1 MASLGSILSI
11 ANTGLRAS
19 QQAVSVTAH
28 NLANAE
34 TEGYSRQRAVLGEGF
49 PTYTPEGAYGTGVRV
64 RDVARVRDEYT
75 NTTVRRESSLQQ
87 EYSTRSEVLTR
98 VEALLSEPGETGI
111 AAGLDRFF
119 SAWSDLA
126 TNPTSGAARTVLR
139 DQTVDL
145 TERFQRMGQGLEQ
158 LRLEFTERL
167 ENSVSRINAIAEGVA
182 GLNRDIVAAETGGN
196 TAGDLR
202 DARDRLLD
210 ELAGLTPIT
219 VTQRQNG
226 SVGVLVSGVTLVDG
240 ADHGRMTLG
249 LQGGQAGLALEGRPG
264 LLPESGGS
272 TGALLDLTNGDLPEA
287 RASLDLL
294 AQSLVEEVNT
304 LHRTGTNAA
313 GDTNVDFFD
322 PAGIT
327 STSLRLSDAI
337 RADAG
342 AIATSTADG
351 LGNPRP
357 GANDLALSMAG
368 MRDRT
373 LTGTGMTPDASVRT
387 LVSEVGVSLRSA
399 LDRAS
404 VHSTLGRQAELQR
417 ASISGVS
424 TDEEMTNLIRFQAA
438 YAAAARIVTVADEMM
453 EAILRM

>member
-11 ANTGLRAS
+11 ANSALRTS
-19 QQAVSVTAH
+19 QAAVSVTAH

-64 RDVARVRDEYT
+64 LDVARVRDEYT
-75 NTTVRRESSLQQ
+75 NTTVRRETSLEQQ
-87 EYSTRSEVLTR
+87 YNTRSEVLTR
-98 VEALLSEPGETGI
+98 VESLLAEPGETGI
-111 AAGLDRFF
+111 SAGLDRFF

-139 DQTVDL
+139 DQTADL
-145 TERFQRMGQGLEQ
+145 AERIQRMGSGLEQ
-158 LRLEFTERL
+158 LRMESTEPL
-167 ENSVSRINAIAEGVA
+167 DLSVARINAIAEGVA
-182 GLNRDIVAAETGGN
+182 GLNRDIVAAESGGN

-210 ELAGLTPIT
+210 ELSGLIPVS

-226 SVGVLVSGVTLVDG
+226 SVGVLLSGVTLVDG
-240 ADHGRMTLG
+240 ADHGRVTLG
-249 LQGGQAGLALEGRPG
+249 IQGGQAGLALEGRPG

-272 TGALLDLTNGDLPEA
+272 TGALLDLTNRDLPEA

-294 AQSLVEEVNT
+294 AQSLVEDVNA
-304 LHRTGTNAA
+304 LHRTATNEA

-322 PAGIT
+322 PTGIT
-327 STSLRLSDAI
+327 ATSIRLSDAI

-342 AIATSTADG
+342 AIATSTAGG

-357 GANDLALSMAG
+357 GANDVALSLAG

-373 LTGTGMTPDASVRT
+373 LTGTGLTPDASVRM

-404 VHSTLGRQAELQR
+404 VHSTLSQQAELQR

-453 EAILRM
+453 EAVLRM

>member
-11 ANTGLRAS
+11 ANTALRSS

-34 TEGYSRQRAVLGEGF
+34 TEGYSRQRAVMGEGF

-64 RDVARVRDEYT
+64 LDVARIRDEYT
-75 NTTVRRESSLQQ
+75 NTTVRRETSLQQ
-87 EYSTRSEVLTR
+87 QYSTRSEVLNR
-98 VEALLSEPGETGI
+98 VESLLSEPGETGI

-145 TERFQRMGQGLEQ
+145 ADRIQRMGQGLEQ
-158 LRLEFTERL
+158 LRLESTERL
-167 ENSVSRINAIAEGVA
+167 ELSVARINDIAEGVA
-182 GLNRDIVAAETGGN
+182 GLNRDIVAAESGGN

-210 ELAGLTPIT
+210 ELSGLTPIT

-240 ADHGRMTLG
+240 ANHGRMRLG
-249 LQGGQAGLALEGRPG
+249 IQGGQAGLTLVGRPG
-264 LLPESGGS
+264 ILPESGGS
-272 TGALLDLTNGDLPEA
+272 TGALLDLTNGDLPQA

-294 AQSLVEEVNT
+294 ARSLVEDVNA

-327 STSLRLSDAI
+327 STSLRISDAI

-357 GANDLALSMAG
+357 GANDVALSLAG

-404 VHSTLGRQAELQR
+404 VHRTLGQQAELQR